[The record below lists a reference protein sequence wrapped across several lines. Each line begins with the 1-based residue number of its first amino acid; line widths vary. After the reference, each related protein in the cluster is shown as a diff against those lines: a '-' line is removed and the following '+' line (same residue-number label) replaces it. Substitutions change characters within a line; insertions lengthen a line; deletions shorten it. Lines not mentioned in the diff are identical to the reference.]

1 MAVPP
6 FRFSVSTVE
15 QAHQAADGSSE
26 LPAFTGKHAF
36 QRGLVYEVAQT
47 IGIDPDHTVRVF
59 FFEVF
64 THRNQQVYTLQRF
77 AVSAGYDRLIT
88 GELLL
93 LKRLDHLVKI
103 WLMLQPE
110 IRPGAY
116 TI

>member
-1 MAVPP
+1 M
-6 FRFSVSTVE
+6 
-15 QAHQAADGSSE
+15 
-26 LPAFTGKHAF
+26 
-36 QRGLVYEVAQT
+36 YEVAQT

-77 AVSAGYDRLIT
+77 AVSAEYDRLIT